1 MYEASK
7 QWVKQ
12 VQAYTKSVGKASEFL
27 YLNYA
32 DRYQDPIAAY
42 GEDSVKYLQ
51 QISQK
56 YDKTGVFQRA
66 VKGGFKIP
74 GMSGGPVKR
83 HDEL

>member
-1 MYEASK
+1 
-7 QWVKQ
+7 
-12 VQAYTKSVGKASEFL
+12 
-27 YLNYA
+27 
-32 DRYQDPIAAY
+32 
-42 GEDSVKYLQ
+42 LQ

-74 GMSGGPVKR
+74 GMSGGPVDG